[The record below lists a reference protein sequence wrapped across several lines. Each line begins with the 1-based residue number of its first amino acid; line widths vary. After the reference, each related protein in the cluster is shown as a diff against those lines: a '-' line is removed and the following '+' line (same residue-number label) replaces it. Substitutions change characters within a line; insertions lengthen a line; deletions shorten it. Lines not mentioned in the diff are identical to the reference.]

1 MLFGVPPL
9 IALYIS
15 LITAARFGTSKFAGE
30 MVKLVGRQLNNNYL
44 SFNTKVFELNLNHH
58 LIADEKDIN
67 NNCTLIKN

>member
-1 MLFGVPPL
+1 
-9 IALYIS
+9 
-15 LITAARFGTSKFAGE
+15 

-67 NNCTLIKN
+67 CTLIKINNKNRGITLVNAVASALKLHF